1 MPTNMR
7 KLQWL
12 CYLVLFLTLMACN
25 EISLKP
31 TSYGKPYEVLIVGD
45 RKNSI
50 SNVLSS
56 PMNGLPQAEP
66 TFDVIKSAAD
76 TLNGDEKLLSNIVII
91 KIGKQYKTTELSS
104 QQDVYA
110 RQQVVVT
117 ITSPTEKAYMGFV
130 KQQGEKLRNYFIKA
144 ELKRAQNELVKHS
157 NKEAEAKIQ
166 QMFGIKVK
174 IPPDM
179 TASKVGKD
187 FLWLSNN
194 SPSSMQNMCFYTIHA
209 TNFRQQCDSVMRKN
223 IQGERKGMYMRTAA
237 ITETTQNKGKSVTI
251 RGLWEMKDDA
261 MGGPFIAYWKENGGT
276 IIVSEAFIYAP
287 GRKKRNAL
295 RRLEAVLYTR
305 TK

>member
-1 MPTNMR
+1 MR

-25 EISLKP
+25 ENSLKP

-76 TLNGDEKLLSNIVII
+76 TLNRDEKLLSNIVII

-130 KQQGEKLRNYFIKA
+130 KQQG
-144 ELKRAQNELVKHS
+144 
-157 NKEAEAKIQ
+157 
-166 QMFGIKVK
+166 
-174 IPPDM
+174 
-179 TASKVGKD
+179 
-187 FLWLSNN
+187 
-194 SPSSMQNMCFYTIHA
+194 
-209 TNFRQQCDSVMRKN
+209 
-223 IQGERKGMYMRTAA
+223 
-237 ITETTQNKGKSVTI
+237 
-251 RGLWEMKDDA
+251 
-261 MGGPFIAYWKENGGT
+261 
-276 IIVSEAFIYAP
+276 
-287 GRKKRNAL
+287 
-295 RRLEAVLYTR
+295 
-305 TK
+305 